1 MLVKYTGFLY
11 YSTRKLSQNTGKG
24 NIMNVFDRHAKKLQ
38 RDRTAM
44 NKDYQLFS
52 YLKDEVNVF
61 FLISAG

>member
-1 MLVKYTGFLY
+1 
-11 YSTRKLSQNTGKG
+11 
-24 NIMNVFDRHAKKLQ
+24 MNVFDRHAKKLQ

-61 FLISAG
+61 FFNICWMKQYYKQ